1 MDFEQNVRLN
11 FDLLSDNEKDMVFF
25 IRTHKAQV
33 VHMSIVE
40 LGEQLLSSKSSVLR
54 LAKKLGF
61 RGYSEMKYSLEQS
74 IVQSVIPPTDLIALL
89 KDEIN
94 RTFQLA
100 DQTNFQPILEQLK
113 AAKTVVVYATG
124 FTQNNFSKDFVND
137 LILSGRPAMLIS
149 GETNF
154 EMLSHTLTK
163 DDFVIV
169 TSLSGETPSIKSTI
183 KNLNMNRI
191 PLCGVTELGKNFLS
205 EHSDFL
211 LYYETREL
219 PSNLIEGS
227 RSMIGLNIL
236 LSILS
241 RKYREFILFDE
252 SVKYFV

>member
-1 MDFEQNVRLN
+1 MRGEKMDFEQNVRLN

-33 VHMSIVE
+33 VRMSIVE

-252 SVKYFV
+252 

>member
-25 IRTHKAQV
+25 IRTYKAQV

-183 KNLNMNRI
+183 KYLNMNRI

-241 RKYREFILFDE
+241 RKYREFIIFDE
-252 SVKYFV
+252 

>member
-1 MDFEQNVRLN
+1 
-11 FDLLSDNEKDMVFF
+11 
-25 IRTHKAQV
+25 
-33 VHMSIVE
+33 
-40 LGEQLLSSKSSVLR
+40 
-54 LAKKLGF
+54 
-61 RGYSEMKYSLEQS
+61 
-74 IVQSVIPPTDLIALL
+74 
-89 KDEIN
+89 
-94 RTFQLA
+94 
-100 DQTNFQPILEQLK
+100 
-113 AAKTVVVYATG
+113 
-124 FTQNNFSKDFVND
+124 
-137 LILSGRPAMLIS
+137 MLIS

-241 RKYREFILFDE
+241 RKYREFIIFDE
-252 SVKYFV
+252 

>member
-169 TSLSGETPSIKSTI
+169 TSLSGETSSIKSTI

-252 SVKYFV
+252 

>member
-1 MDFEQNVRLN
+1 MDFEKNVRLN

-100 DQTNFQPILEQLK
+100 D
-113 AAKTVVVYATG
+113 
-124 FTQNNFSKDFVND
+124 
-137 LILSGRPAMLIS
+137 
-149 GETNF
+149 
-154 EMLSHTLTK
+154 
-163 DDFVIV
+163 
-169 TSLSGETPSIKSTI
+169 
-183 KNLNMNRI
+183 
-191 PLCGVTELGKNFLS
+191 
-205 EHSDFL
+205 
-211 LYYETREL
+211 
-219 PSNLIEGS
+219 
-227 RSMIGLNIL
+227 
-236 LSILS
+236 
-241 RKYREFILFDE
+241 
-252 SVKYFV
+252 

>member
-94 RTFQLA
+94 RTIQLA

-252 SVKYFV
+252 

>member
-74 IVQSVIPPTDLIALL
+74 IVQSVIP
-89 KDEIN
+89 
-94 RTFQLA
+94 
-100 DQTNFQPILEQLK
+100 
-113 AAKTVVVYATG
+113 
-124 FTQNNFSKDFVND
+124 
-137 LILSGRPAMLIS
+137 PAMLIS

-252 SVKYFV
+252 